1 MFGVE
6 IASVGGAWLPVE
18 VELVVCLAVL
28 EPVVAHVHTFG
39 FLGLASAVY
48 YAVCGFIV
56 NAYGCW
62 WLRVAELFECVSD
75 GDGLLCVQEECSEF
89 GLGGG

>member
-28 EPVVAHVHTFG
+28 EPVVAHVHTFR
-39 FLGLASAVY
+39 FLRFAGT
-48 YAVCGFIV
+48 V
-56 NAYGCW
+56 NDSMRCFVVDADWSG
-62 WLRVAELFECVSD
+62 WLWMAKF
-75 GDGLLCVQEECSEF
+75 F
-89 GLGGG
+89 